1 MAKNRAR
8 RQLAAAKQEIARL
21 KQTQIVP
28 SATTGQVGQ
37 ARIMTRVAQTQV
49 TAFSGPLPPPELLA
63 HFNEVVPGSA
73 AKIIDMAHR
82 QSEHRMDLEKT
93 VIEGENRRANA
104 GLICA
109 TALAVFIIATGAV
122 LILKGHDW
130 AGATLVGI
138 DLVGVLTAFLTG
150 TASRRREREDK
161 AKTQEMIRTGRG
173 S

>member
-1 MAKNRAR
+1 MAKNRAL

-28 SATTGQVGQ
+28 SATTGQAGQ
-37 ARIMTRVAQTQV
+37 PSAMARVSRTQV
-49 TAFSGPLPPPELLA
+49 TAFAGPLPPPELLA
-63 HFNEVVPGSA
+63 SFNDVVPGAA

-82 QSEHRMDLEKT
+82 QSEHRMELEKT
-93 VIEGENRRANA
+93 VIVGENRRANH

-109 TALAVFIIATGAV
+109 TSLAVFIIACGTW
-122 LILKGHDW
+122 LIAKGHDW

-150 TASRRREREDK
+150 TSSRRKEREDK
-161 AKTQEMIRTGRG
+161 AKTQEMIRLGRE